1 MKNLNAA
8 LAEAGTRN
16 PAAFGKVTVGDYQLA
31 FEAQT
36 YEHGGAGAPLALSLH
51 VMEDGHPVEPWSAVT
66 SCVVGAHVGPD
77 EVIVKT
83 YNEAEMMRE
92 LLLATGYFE
101 DTGKRIR
108 SAFAELEV
116 WRLKEAFVQ
125 AFAAVTPFDATAA
138 SPAAP

>member
-16 PAAFGKVTVGDYQLA
+16 PAAFGKVTLGDYQLA
-31 FEAQT
+31 FEAQA
-36 YEHGGAGAPLALSLH
+36 YAFGEGAPLALALH
-51 VMEDGHPVEPWSAVT
+51 VMEDGRPVEPWSDVT
-66 SCVVGAHVGPD
+66 SCVRGAQVEPD

-83 YNEAEMMRE
+83 YNESEVMRE
-92 LLLATGYFE
+92 PLLATGYFE
-101 DTGKRIR
+101 DTGKRIA
-108 SAFAELEV
+108 SGFAELEV